1 VVGKGRV
8 LRRKCACLLLGWR
21 CYMWQ
26 AYERIE
32 TLQRNIFVFSIFTFS
47 NRLYMQMYT
56 RFFSVATEMIFYH
69 YLLWYGVNVWPG
81 HLEAGSDPMSV
92 KSTKVLVFHSLRLFL
107 GCQFVDV
114 WDSSEHWSLNN
125 NNLTPNPTLSCRT
138 CSRGDS
144 PFCKSQGRLSSR
156 ERADPMLFRGF
167 LWSIFPLS
175 VPAQKKTS
183 RPNGHWAWWL
193 ELLEHSH
200 VSACESTM
208 HWIWSCH
215 LWLWEGDVL
224 KQCLMLCNTVTRVY
238 LDGSGR
244 YMDYRTF
251 SVYRYTCVNCRD
263 FTSLACMR
271 MCPFVLIA
279 SIIPC
284 VVRECRI

>member
-1 VVGKGRV
+1 MVGKGRV

-175 VPAQKKTS
+175 VPAQKKHLDRMGT
-183 RPNGHWAWWL
+183 GHGGWNYWSTL
-193 ELLEHSH
+193 MYLRVSLLCIGYGLVICGCEKGMFWS
-200 VSACESTM
+200 SA
-208 HWIWSCH
+208 
-215 LWLWEGDVL
+215 
-224 KQCLMLCNTVTRVY
+224 
-238 LDGSGR
+238 
-244 YMDYRTF
+244 
-251 SVYRYTCVNCRD
+251 
-263 FTSLACMR
+263 
-271 MCPFVLIA
+271 
-279 SIIPC
+279 
-284 VVRECRI
+284 